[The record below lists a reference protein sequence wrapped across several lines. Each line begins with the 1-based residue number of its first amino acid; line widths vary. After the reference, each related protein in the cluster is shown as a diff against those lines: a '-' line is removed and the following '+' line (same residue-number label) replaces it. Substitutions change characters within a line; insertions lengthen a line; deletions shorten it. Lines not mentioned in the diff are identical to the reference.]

1 MLCSFTFTTFVSAF
15 MLFPTMPFRILSLG
29 GTKSEAGLFLG
40 FLTFASA
47 FSAPLGG
54 ALADRIGKRPVLL
67 MSSTAI
73 FFFVLAYAFAQ
84 SLYLILAIAIPH
96 GVFWSALL
104 ASSGALISDIIPPA
118 RRAEGIG
125 YWGLASVVA
134 IAVAPTMG
142 LFLFRFGWLPLC
154 GLMAALAIGMFAIA
168 FRISDRSVP
177 SKWMLSRLFSGGL
190 VEKGVFVL
198 AISLFLYSFGYGGV
212 TSFVS
217 VYAQESG
224 VRWRGIYF
232 VVFSITVLATRPYF
246 GRLSDRKGPVRVLI
260 PLLGM
265 TSAGFAILS
274 IGGTLPYLVASAVI
288 FGTGF
293 GSAYPVFAAY
303 MLSRV
308 APERRGAA
316 FGSILLA
323 FDTGIG
329 AGSMLL
335 GRIIEEY
342 GYRPAF
348 ALSATLAL
356 GAIPYFLIARRSL
369 RQFR

>member
-1 MLCSFTFTTFVSAF
+1 VSAF
-15 MLFPTMPFRILSLG
+15 LLFPTMPFRILALG

-54 ALADRIGKRPVLL
+54 AVADRIGKRPVLL
-67 MSSTAI
+67 VSSTAI
-73 FFFVLAYAFAQ
+73 FFFVLAYAFTH
-84 SLYLILAIAIPH
+84 SLRLILLTAIPH
-96 GVFWSALL
+96 GIFWSGLL
-104 ASSGALISDIIPPA
+104 AASGALISEIIPPS

-125 YWGLASVVA
+125 YWGFASVLA
-134 IAVAPTMG
+134 IAVAPSLG
-142 LFLFRFGWLPLC
+142 LFLFGFGWLWLC
-154 GLMAALAIGMFAIA
+154 SLIAALAIGMFAIA
-168 FRISDRSVP
+168 FRISDRSTAHLGT
-177 SKWMLSRLFSGGL
+177 LSGLFSEGL
-190 VEKGVFVL
+190 VEKGVFIL
-198 AISLFLYSFGYGGV
+198 AIALFLYSFGYGGV

-217 VYAQESG
+217 LYAQESG

-232 VVFSITVLATRPYF
+232 VIFSVTMLATRPYF
-246 GRLSDRKGPVRVLI
+246 GRLADRKGPVRVLI

-274 IGGTLPYLVASAVI
+274 ISGTLPYLVASAVI

-303 MLSRV
+303 MLGKV
-308 APERRGAA
+308 APNRRGAT

-329 AGSMLL
+329 SGSMLL
-335 GRIIEEY
+335 GRIIESH

-348 ALSATLAL
+348 ALSAFLAL
-356 GAIPYFLIARRSL
+356 CAIPYFLVARRSL